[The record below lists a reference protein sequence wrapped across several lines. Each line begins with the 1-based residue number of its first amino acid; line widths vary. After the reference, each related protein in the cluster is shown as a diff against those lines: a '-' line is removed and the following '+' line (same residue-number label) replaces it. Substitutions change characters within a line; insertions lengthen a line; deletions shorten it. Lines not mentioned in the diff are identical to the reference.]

1 MSTCLCTNLCI
12 YLFMHL
18 CERKKSFIKFSTLIL
33 YLKLQTS
40 NIGRFGILTV
50 KRTGWVGL
58 QLSVI
63 LTETVERF
71 DM

>member
-1 MSTCLCTNLCI
+1 MSEVTNI
-12 YLFMHL
+12 EYRQIWHFD
-18 CERKKSFIKFSTLIL
+18 
-33 YLKLQTS
+33 
-40 NIGRFGILTV
+40 V